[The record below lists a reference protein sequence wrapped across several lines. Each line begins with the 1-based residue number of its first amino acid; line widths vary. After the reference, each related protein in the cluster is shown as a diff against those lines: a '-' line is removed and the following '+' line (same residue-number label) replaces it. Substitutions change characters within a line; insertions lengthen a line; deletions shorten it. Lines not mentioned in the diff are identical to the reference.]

1 LGQVNWI
8 RDFKRLDKLKIKQKL
23 MMLVTIIVAGFVVFG
38 VMSLSILSYLK
49 VNGPIYSDIVSGKD
63 LVADILPPP
72 EYIIESYLVVNE
84 LLVERDAVV
93 LDQKITYLKDDLE
106 KAYYDRHNY
115 WLENLSDGELKT
127 KMTQDS
133 FTPADE
139 FFKIVDNEFIPA
151 IQAHDWQKARQIAY
165 GKLKL
170 KYETHRKYIDDAVA
184 MANQNNAE
192 LERSSSISIIAG
204 VVVLIG
210 FALII
215 VLVSVHFFKSVANKI
230 VDKIHSTRDM
240 LGVIASGDLTQ
251 RIQID
256 NNSDD
261 EDELDELSRSFNG
274 FADEFEKLINVIAK
288 NSDHL
293 ADTSDTLSAS
303 SQEVN
308 ALSEQMAATVQ
319 EIATGRLGLSKI
331 CCDSKN
337 QSDVFIESVKEVA
350 TLAKRSAESAQEV
363 DDFATKGGESAKIA
377 GEKMETIKEMVSSSA
392 EAVKELGDKSKQI
405 NKVIEVING
414 ISEQTNLLAL
424 NAAIE
429 AARAGD
435 AGKGFAVVADEVMK
449 LAEESRKATEQ
460 IKNMVEEITKSTE
473 DAIQV
478 INSGTGHVEESG
490 VVVNEAL
497 ASLDT
502 MSGKVKELT
511 NQINQIRESTE
522 AQLDSTGSVHDSM
535 ETVHRME
542 EDGAA
547 ATEEV
552 AATVEETTNAI
563 QQVSNTAQVLSTN
576 ADELKHLISRFKVR
590 DSESAA

>member
-1 LGQVNWI
+1 VNWI
-8 RDFKRLDKLKIKQKL
+8 KDFKRFDKLRIKQKL

-38 VMSLSILSYLK
+38 VMSLAILSYLK
-49 VNGPIYSDIVSGKD
+49 VNGPIYGSIVSGKD

-84 LLVERDAVV
+84 LLVERDPVV
-93 LDQKITYLKDDLE
+93 IDQKITYLKDDLE

-133 FTPADE
+133 FNPADD
-139 FFKIVDNEFIPA
+139 FFKIVDSEFVPA
-151 IQAHDWQKARQIAY
+151 VQAHDWQKARQIAY
-165 GKLKL
+165 GKLKI
-170 KYETHRKYIDDAVA
+170 KYESHRKFIDDAVV

-192 LERSSSISIIAG
+192 LERSSSISVIAG
-204 VVVLIG
+204 VIVLIV

-215 VLVSVHFFKSVANKI
+215 VMVSVHFFKSVANKI
-230 VDKIHSTRDM
+230 ADKIHSTRDM

-274 FADEFEKLINVIAK
+274 FADEFERLINVISK

-293 ADTSDTLSAS
+293 AETSETLSAS
-303 SQEVN
+303 SEEVN

-319 EIATGRLGLSKI
+319 EIANGRLGLSKI

-350 TLAKRSAESAQEV
+350 TLAKRSAESALEV
-363 DDFATKGGESAKIA
+363 DDFAMKGGESAKMA
-377 GEKMETIKEMVSSSA
+377 GEKMETIKAMVSSSA
-392 EAVKELGDKSKQI
+392 DAVKELGEKSKQI

-460 IKNMVEEITKSTE
+460 IKNMIEEISKSTE

-563 QQVSNTAQVLSTN
+563 QQVSYTAQVLSGN
-576 ADELKHLISRFKVR
+576 ADELKRLISRFKVR
-590 DSESAA
+590 DIENAA